1 MQALIP
7 HPLLRGDAVPP
18 LRGQGVPISEGHA
31 VHPFRQLLMAG
42 GESEESPAESL
53 EAGPDPAGELLPSEA
68 EEGDQS
74 PPFLPPDV
82 APDPAIR
89 TESPITGVTPPVVDA
104 SLPEAEAEVGE
115 PRQPMGLALGHSK
128 AVEPPRS
135 LPLPVQGAMLGRS
148 LPVERHDHVR
158 PLPLRGVE
166 WAAPLPSTASERA
179 FAALKPGIFVPAA
192 SAEATVKVHIGA
204 IGSAGSMPLPADNAH
219 LPFAAD
225 DPLREIGSPSQALRS
240 ARQMSEPDVPRQ
252 ITSQL
257 VAMVQVRKSGVAD
270 IRLSPEELG
279 RVQLRLS
286 PTDHGVAVQIIA
298 ERADT
303 GDLIRRNVDLLIA
316 QLRQEGFD
324 HVDVAF
330 ATPQRDGSGRNPAFS
345 TSRSQEGT
353 SPAQPLAES
362 GDETHI
368 LLPLGQL
375 DLKL

>member
-18 LRGQGVPISEGHA
+18 LRGQGVSISEGHA
-31 VHPFRQLLMAG
+31 VHPFRQLFMAE
-42 GESEESPAESL
+42 GESEESPTESL
-53 EAGPDPAGELLPSEA
+53 EAGPDPAIP
-68 EEGDQS
+68 
-74 PPFLPPDV
+74 
-82 APDPAIR
+82 

-104 SLPEAEAEVGE
+104 SLPEAEPEVGE
-115 PRQPMGLALGHSK
+115 RRLRMGLALGHSK
-128 AVEPPRS
+128 AVEPPRG
-135 LPLPVQGAMLGRS
+135 LPLPVQGAMLGHS
-148 LPVERHDHVR
+148 LPAERQDHGR
-158 PLPLRGVE
+158 PPSLRGVE
-166 WAAPLPSTASERA
+166 WAAPLPPTASERA

-192 SAEATVKVHIGA
+192 SAEATVKVDIGA

-219 LPFAAD
+219 LPVAAD
-225 DPLREIGSPSQALRS
+225 DPLREIGGPSQALRN
-240 ARQMSEPDVPRQ
+240 APQMSEPDLPRQ
-252 ITSQL
+252 ISSQL

-298 ERADT
+298 ERVDT

-330 ATPQRDGSGRNPAFS
+330 VTPQRDGSGRNPAFS
-345 TSRSQEGT
+345 TSRSQDGT

-362 GDETHI
+362 GDETHV